1 MATIVSSSDFRT
13 RLDTM
18 FDLADAGERI
28 VIKRGY
34 NQLYRLAPIESA
46 AVEEV
51 EEVEDDDDPDQTDE
65 EVEAYF
71 TPAMRAKIDRAREQ
85 ARQGMVTRV
94 STAEELQIF
103 LDSL

>member
-1 MATIVSSSDFRT
+1 
-13 RLDTM
+13 M
-18 FDLADAGERI
+18 FDLADTGEQI
-28 VIKRGY
+28 FIKRRY
-34 NQLYRLAPIESA
+34 KPLYRLAPVESA
-46 AVEEV
+46 AVNVV
-51 EEVEDDDDPDQTDE
+51 EEDDDPDQTDE

-94 STAEELQIF
+94 STDEELQTF

>member
-46 AVEEV
+46 AVN
-51 EEVEDDDDPDQTDE
+51 EVEDDDDPDQTDE

-71 TPAMRAKIDRAREQ
+71 TPAMHAKIDRAVEQ

>member
-51 EEVEDDDDPDQTDE
+51 EDDDDPDQTDE

-71 TPAMRAKIDRAREQ
+71 TPAMLAKIDQMMDDYRAGTLETISFNSAQ
-85 ARQGMVTRV
+85 DAIKYFE
-94 STAEELQIF
+94 AL
-103 LDSL
+103 